1 MPKSVSRA
9 RFLSGVSATRTR
21 NILAAAKSRTMKAR
35 ASMRKSGMKA
45 RKSCPPGMKM
55 RVATIRK
62 AYTKRSGSK
71 VHGAVVP
78 PSCISK
84 RGKSSG
90 KRVIVLDPKEDHY
103 LSDFGYENIVDMTKE
118 ARMAALHKLAD
129 HFIPI
134 KGETAT
140 WTYIIRA
147 LNARYVLN
155 RNTNPKAAAIMKS
168 DQKTISAMYRKVKAS
183 KKM

>member
-9 RFLSGVSATRTR
+9 RFLKGRSATRTR
-21 NILAAAKSRTMKAR
+21 KLLSAAKSRTMKAR
-35 ASMRKSGMKA
+35 ARMRKSGMTA

-62 AYTKRSGSK
+62 AYTKSSGAK

-78 PSCISK
+78 PSCIPH

-90 KRVIVLDPKEDHY
+90 RRLIVIDDHH
-103 LSDFGYENIVDMTKE
+103 LSEFGYKNVVDMTKE

-155 RNTNPKAAAIMKS
+155 RNTNRKAAAIMKA
-168 DQKTISAMYRKVKAS
+168 DQKEISRMYRKLKSS
-183 KKM
+183 KH

>member
-1 MPKSVSRA
+1 
-9 RFLSGVSATRTR
+9 
-21 NILAAAKSRTMKAR
+21 
-35 ASMRKSGMKA
+35 MRKSGITA

-55 RVATIRK
+55 RVATMRK
-62 AYTKRSGSK
+62 AYTKKSGAK

-78 PSCISK
+78 PSCIPK

-90 KRVIVLDPKEDHY
+90 KRLFVLEDHY
-103 LSDFGYENIVDMTKE
+103 LSDFGYVNITEMTKE
-118 ARMAALHKLAD
+118 ARMAALNKLAD

-147 LNARYVLN
+147 LNARYILN
-155 RNTNPKAAAIMKS
+155 RNTNPKVAAIMKS
-168 DQKTISAMYRKVKAS
+168 DQRDISRMYKKVKAS
-183 KKM
+183 RRQ